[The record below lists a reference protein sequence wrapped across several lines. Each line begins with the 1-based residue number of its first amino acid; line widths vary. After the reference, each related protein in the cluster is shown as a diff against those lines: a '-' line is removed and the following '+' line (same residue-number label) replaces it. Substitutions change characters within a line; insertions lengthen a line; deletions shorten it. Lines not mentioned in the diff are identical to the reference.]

1 MKNFYYF
8 LNFFLSMNCYVGKF
22 SSNDLKSLLVSL
34 VLVSTFPVTR
44 VAVSLKNSLFTLIL
58 RFMVVSNG
66 I

>member
-1 MKNFYYF
+1 
-8 LNFFLSMNCYVGKF
+8 MNCYVGKF

-58 RFMVVSNG
+58 RFMVVSIG